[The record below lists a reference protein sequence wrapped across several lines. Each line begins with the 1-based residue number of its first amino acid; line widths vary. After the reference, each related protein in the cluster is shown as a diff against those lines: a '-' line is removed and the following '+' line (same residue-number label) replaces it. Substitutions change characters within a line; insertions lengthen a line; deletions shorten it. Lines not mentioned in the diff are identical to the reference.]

1 MTDRTDLDTDAEL
14 VAEMVEQVGVGVD
27 REAMQDLLEE
37 LGPEGSEELLG
48 AADPGGLLDELGEMD
63 FDGLEW

>member
-1 MTDRTDLDTDAEL
+1 MTDRIDLDTDAEL
-14 VAEMVEQVGVGVD
+14 LAEMAEQVGVGVD
-27 REAMQDLLEE
+27 RDALADLLEE

-48 AADPGGLLDELGEMD
+48 AADPGGLVDTLDEMD

>member
-1 MTDRTDLDTDAEL
+1 MRDRIDLEAAAEL
-14 VAEMVEQVGVGVD
+14 VADMVEQVGVGVD
-27 REAMQDLLEE
+27 RDALADLLEE
-37 LGPEGSEELLG
+37 LGDEGSGELLS

>member
-1 MTDRTDLDTDAEL
+1 MTNRIDLDTAADL
-14 VAEMVEQVGVGVD
+14 VADMIGEVGVGVD

-37 LGPEGSEELLG
+37 LGPDGAEELLS
-48 AADPGGLLDELGEMD
+48 AADPGGLLDDLGEMD

>member
-1 MTDRTDLDTDAEL
+1 MSDGIDLEAAAEL
-14 VAEMVEQVGVGVD
+14 VADMVEQVGVGVD
-27 REAMQDLLEE
+27 RDALADLLEE

-48 AADPGGLLDELGEMD
+48 ATDPGGLLDELGEMD